1 MPTFHGHS
9 LIDGGRR
16 RGSATPFQALSPM
29 GLQPLPGDFFLA
41 TDAEV
46 NAALAAA
53 RRDFAACRNCPG
65 SARADLLETIAA
77 NLLALGDVL
86 VERIHLECGL
96 SEARIH
102 SERARTVHQ
111 LRIFAAM
118 ARDHTWLDPRIET
131 ALPGR
136 QPLPK
141 PDLRRLLVPIG
152 PVVVFG
158 SSNFPLAYSVVGGDT
173 ASALA
178 TGNPVIVKAHGA
190 HPGTSELVAEAVLA
204 ALSSLGLPAG
214 FFAMLHGHGETIGIS
229 LVKHPDTR
237 AVGFTGS
244 FSGGRALFDAAASR
258 PDPIPVFAEMSG
270 LNPIVLLPGAVRE
283 RSTEIATLIA
293 QSITQGVGQ
302 FCTKPGLILLSE
314 GPGAEDFR
322 CALAAAITEVAP
334 APMLH
339 AGIAESYVAGC
350 QHASGHPAVR
360 VLARAAA
367 APDACEGAALAVVTD
382 VAGLLADDSLRHE
395 VFGPF
400 AMVVSITAPAQI
412 ETVLL
417 SLGGQLTA
425 SVFAMPGELA
435 PELLDSLTQIAGRVI
450 VNGVPTGVEVCS
462 AINHGGPWP
471 ATTDSRFT
479 SVGPAAYL
487 RFVRPVTYQNTPDAL
502 LPPALQNANPLGIAR
517 LLNGVW
523 STAGVTTAD

>member
-1 MPTFHGHS
+1 MPAFHGHS
-9 LIDGGRR
+9 LIDGGRS
-16 RGSATPFQALSPM
+16 RGSSNTFQALSPI
-29 GLQPLPGDFFLA
+29 GVQALPGEFFLA
-41 TDAEV
+41 TEV
-46 NAALAAA
+46 EVHAALEAA
-53 RRDFAACRNCPG
+53 RRDFTACRNCPG
-65 SARADLLETIAA
+65 AARADLLETMAD
-77 NLLALGDVL
+77 NLLALGDML

-96 SEARIH
+96 GEARIH

-118 ARDHTWLDPRIET
+118 ARNHTWLDPRIET
-131 ALPGR
+131 ALPDR
-136 QPLPK
+136 QPLAR

-158 SSNFPLAYSVVGGDT
+158 ASNFPLAYSVVGGDT

-178 TGNPVIVKAHGA
+178 TGNPVIVKAHAA

-204 ALSSLGLPAG
+204 ALRSLGLPAG
-214 FFAMLHGHGETIGIS
+214 FFAMLHGHGETIGIA
-229 LVKHPDTR
+229 LVKHPHTR

-270 LNPIVLLPGAVRE
+270 LNPIVLLPGAVRQ
-283 RSTEIATLIA
+283 RPTEIATLIA

-302 FCTKPGLILLSE
+302 FCTKPGLVMLSE

-322 CALAAAITEVAP
+322 SALAAAITRVVP

-339 AGIAESYVAGC
+339 TGIAGSYQDGC
-350 QHASGHPAVR
+350 RHASSHPALR
-360 VLARAAA
+360 VLARSATTPA
-367 APDACEGAALAVVTD
+367 ACEGAALVVATD
-382 VAGLLADDSLRHE
+382 AAGLLADPALWHE

-400 AMVVSITAPAQI
+400 AIVVSITAPEQI
-412 ETVLL
+412 DAVLRAV
-417 SLGGQLTA
+417 GGQLTA
-425 SVFAMPGELA
+425 SVFAQPGELA
-435 PELLDSLTQIAGRVI
+435 PRLLDRLAQCAGRVI

-462 AINHGGPWP
+462 ASNHGGPWP
-471 ATTDSRFT
+471 ATTDARFT
-479 SVGPAAYL
+479 AVGPAACL
-487 RFVRPVTYQNTPDAL
+487 RFVRPVAYQNTPDAL

-523 STAGVTTAD
+523 STADVAQSD